1 MTKYIRK
8 NQKKVLAIFSVG
20 LMVAFALPSM
30 TSNTRRTEGNVGSID
45 GGKSALGSREYN
57 GYRNQWVGLKRQ
69 FGPQP
74 IAAVL
79 GGIDRVDESLVVKVL
94 GDPQS
99 SDRIDEYGQMVQQNP
114 MFARFLNQETGM
126 LYESARAGAPVFRQI
141 ESIDELFPLLVKEA
155 QMMGVGVNGDLIE
168 SILAARGLSRDADP
182 ELYDSMQHALR
193 SLLMVN
199 NAAARAAAVVKV
211 TQPEVRNLLA
221 TQRQQ
226 IAVNLVEFAAKDFL
240 DKVPAPTPQ
249 QVQEQFDKYKNKEAG
264 EGRMDF
270 GYKYP
275 NRVKYDAVQINRDE
289 VKKGVAPVELE
300 QIWEYYL
307 RNKDSFVKETGPST
321 RPEDTFS
328 LQPGPTTRPMTF
340 DEAKEKI
347 VTRLTNDRV
356 EELATKVRDE
366 IRTTMKADYDAY
378 KAAVADATK
387 GSASTGAPTT
397 NSATSKPTVAVP
409 PSSLGV
415 PYNSFDYLKK
425 LRDKVQADLKVAV
438 SIEQQD
444 AWQTPKSLEESKL
457 GKDAFATD
465 ARLPL
470 PFYLSRLLDPFLS
483 EEEKKQVASARGD
496 NRPAAVWEPTPVF
509 RDAKDNLLIARATA
523 ADPTHVPPSVDEVKE
538 KVAGDVKTA
547 AAFEKAKQAAQATLD
562 AAKTKWLAS
571 VANEEG
577 KQVLGTPLFTLA
589 DGSRSATPAAIAD
602 LKGPALDSFVQGAFK
617 LLALPPRSGEAPR
630 PVTTQ
635 PATKPAATQVAT
647 TQPTT
652 KAASK
657 TTAKGPTTK
666 PTTKAVAAAATTRPT
681 PTTGPMVTAA
691 FKDHP
696 VGLIEVP
703 AEGKV
708 MVVEVDQVKPI
719 WTKDHQ
725 AMWDTGVAFQE
736 RNSFEQALRS
746 AWFMYDNVVK
756 RLNYV
761 PEEKP
766 NRKQPQQPLPP
777 VSPF

>member
-1 MTKYIRK
+1 MTKFIRK

-30 TSNTRRTEGNVGSID
+30 TSNSRRTEANVGSID
-45 GGKSALGSREYN
+45 GGKATLGSREYN
-57 GYRNQWVGLKRQ
+57 ASRGQWLALKRQ
-69 FGPQP
+69 FGPRA

-99 SDRIDEYGQMVQQNP
+99 SDRIDEYAQMVQQNP

-126 LYESARAGAPVFRQI
+126 LYESARAGSPVFGQI
-141 ESIDELFPLLVKEA
+141 ENIEELFPLLVKEA
-155 QMMGVGVNGDLIE
+155 TLMGVGVNGDLIE
-168 SILAARGLSRDADP
+168 SILAARGLTREADP
-182 ELYDSMQHALR
+182 ELYDSMHQALR

-199 NAAARAAAVVKV
+199 NAAARAAAVIKV
-211 TQPEVRNLLA
+211 TQPEVKNLLA

-240 DKVPAPTPQ
+240 DKVAAPTTQ

-264 EGRMDF
+264 EGQMDF

-289 VKKGVAPVELE
+289 VKKGAAPVELE

-307 RNKDSFVKETGPST
+307 RNKDNGEFVKDTGPST
-321 RPEDTFS
+321 RPEDSFA
-328 LQPGPTTRPMTF
+328 LHPGPTTRPMTF

-356 EELATKVRDE
+356 EDLATKVRDAV
-366 IRTTMKADYDAY
+366 RNTMKADYDAY
-378 KAAVADATK
+378 KAAFAEASKAT
-387 GSASTGAPTT
+387 STTAPTT
-397 NSATSKPTVAVP
+397 MAATTGPTFAAP
-409 PSSLGV
+409 ASSLGV

-425 LRDKVQADLKVAV
+425 LRDKIQADMKVSV

-444 AWQTPKSLEESKL
+444 GWQTPKLLEESRL
-457 GKDAFATD
+457 GKESFATD

-470 PFYLSRLLDPFLS
+470 PFYLARLLEPFLTA
-483 EEEKKQVASARGD
+483 EEKKQVAMSRGD
-496 NRPAAVWEPTPVF
+496 NRSAAVWEPTPVF

-523 ADPTHVPPSVDEVKE
+523 ADPSHVPPSVDEAKE
-538 KVAGDVKTA
+538 KVAADVKTA
-547 AAFEKAKQAAQATLD
+547 AAFEKAKLAAQAALD
-562 AAKTKWLAS
+562 AAKNKWLQS
-571 VANEEG
+571 VANEQG
-577 KQVLGTPLFTLA
+577 KRMLSTSLFSFA
-589 DGSRSATPAAIAD
+589 DGSRSATPVAVD
-602 LKGPALDSFVQGAFK
+602 ELKGAALDSFVQGSFK
-617 LLALPPRSGEAPR
+617 LLTLPPRSGEAPR

-635 PATKPAATQVAT
+635 PATTQAT
-647 TQPTT
+647 TQ
-652 KAASK
+652 K
-657 TTAKGPTTK
+657 TTA
-666 PTTKAVAAAATTRPT
+666 AATRPVA
-681 PTTGPMVTAA
+681 TTGPMVSAA

-696 VGLIEVP
+696 VGLIEAP
-703 AEGKV
+703 ADGKV
-708 MVVEVDQVKPI
+708 LVAEVDQVKPV

-736 RNSFEQALRS
+736 RNAFETALRS
-746 AWFMYDNVVK
+746 AWFVYDNVVK
-756 RLNYV
+756 RLSYV
-761 PEEKP
+761 PEEKRGD
-766 NRKQPQQPLPP
+766 RKPQQQMPP